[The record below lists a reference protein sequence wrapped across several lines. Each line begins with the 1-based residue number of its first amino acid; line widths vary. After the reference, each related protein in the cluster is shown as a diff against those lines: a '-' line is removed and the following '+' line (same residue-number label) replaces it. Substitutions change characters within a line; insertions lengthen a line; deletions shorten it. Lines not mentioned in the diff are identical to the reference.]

1 MTQKRIYSRE
11 FKLDLMHQIE
21 SRQKRAIEVC
31 REYGLDE
38 GLLSRWHREYRERGE
53 TAFLPKEFGEMT
65 PEYLEKKR
73 AWDRNYY
80 QRHKIERQVANYG
93 KRTKLFQY
101 IQQIKAKAVCKYC
114 GENHPATLQFHHR
127 DPSQKEFNIAEFV
140 TRHMGSIV
148 KLQKEIDKCDIVCAN
163 CHLKYHYYHRRSKHS
178 RFTVE
183 PIADQFVRLDEE
195 FILSQDEELAR
206 TIVKNYFSEE
216 IDIFEL
222 TDEFYDGLEQY

>member
-1 MTQKRIYSRE
+1 MTQNRVHSRE

-31 REYGLDE
+31 REYGLHE
-38 GLLSRWHREYRERGE
+38 SLLSRWRREYRKRGE
-53 TAFLPKEFGEMT
+53 KAFLPQQFGEKT
-65 PEYLEKKR
+65 QEYLEKKR
-73 AWDRNYY
+73 AWDRNNY
-80 QRHKIERQVANYG
+80 QRHKIERQAANCR

-101 IQQIKAKAVCKYC
+101 LQQIKAKAMCAYC

-140 TRHMGSIV
+140 TRHMGSID
-148 KLQKEIDKCDIVCAN
+148 KLQREIDKCDIVCAN

-183 PIADQFVRLDEE
+183 PVANQFVRLDEE
-195 FILSQDEELAR
+195 FIPSQDEELAY
-206 TIVKNYFSEE
+206 TIVKNYFSEG
-216 IDIFEL
+216 IDISEL
-222 TDEFYDGLEQY
+222 TDEFYNGLEQY